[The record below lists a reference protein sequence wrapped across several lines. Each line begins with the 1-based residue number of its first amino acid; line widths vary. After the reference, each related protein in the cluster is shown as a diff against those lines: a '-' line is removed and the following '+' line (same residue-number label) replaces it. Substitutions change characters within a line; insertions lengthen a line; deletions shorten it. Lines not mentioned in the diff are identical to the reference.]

1 MTKKNPAPRGL
12 SEKGNRLWNKVVE
25 EYELRPDEL
34 RTLEAACRASDLVD
48 RMWAE
53 GKTAEL
59 VTVGSMGQAV
69 LHPIFPELRQQQAA
83 LVSLLKSLRLADVAD
98 VADEGGAAVGSPVG
112 DSRSTAARAAA
123 KAKWNKSYG
132 APA

>member
-1 MTKKNPAPRGL
+1 MTKKKPAPRGL
-12 SEKGNRLWNKVVE
+12 SEKGNKLWNRIIE

-48 RMWAE
+48 RMWSE

-98 VADEGGAAVGSPVG
+98 EGGAAVGSPVG

>member
-12 SEKGNRLWNKVVE
+12 SEKGNKLWNRVVE

-83 LVSLLKSLRLADVAD
+83 LVSLLKALRLADVAD
-98 VADEGGAAVGSPVG
+98 EDGAAVGSPVG
-112 DSRSTAARAAA
+112 DNRSTAARAAA

>member
-1 MTKKNPAPRGL
+1 MTKKNLAPRGL
-12 SEKGNRLWNKVVE
+12 SEKGNKLWNRVVE

-98 VADEGGAAVGSPVG
+98 EDGAAVGSPVG

>member
-12 SEKGNRLWNKVVE
+12 SEKGNKLWNRVVG

-48 RMWAE
+48 RMWSE

-98 VADEGGAAVGSPVG
+98 EDGAAVGSPVG

>member
-12 SEKGNRLWNKVVE
+12 SEKGNKLWNRVVE

-83 LVSLLKSLRLADVAD
+83 LVSLLKALRLADVAD
-98 VADEGGAAVGSPVG
+98 EDVAAVGSPVG

>member
-12 SEKGNRLWNKVVE
+12 SEKGNKLWNRVVE

-83 LVSLLKSLRLADVAD
+83 LVSLLKALRLADVAD
-98 VADEGGAAVGSPVG
+98 EDGAAVGSPAG
-112 DSRSTAARAAA
+112 DSRSTAARGAA

-132 APA
+132 APT

>member
-12 SEKGNRLWNKVVE
+12 SEKGNRLWNRVVE
-25 EYELRPDEL
+25 EYKLRPDEL

-83 LVSLLKSLRLADVAD
+83 LVGLLKSLRLADVAD
-98 VADEGGAAVGSPVG
+98 EDGAAVGSPVG